1 MYAKKLLNPGV
12 LLTHSSLA
20 GWRMQV
26 DGYNSWVKVKRVK

>member
-1 MYAKKLLNPGV
+1 V

-20 GWRMQV
+20 GWRLQV